1 MWYNQKS
8 DTTDVI
14 KKIHKDE
21 NLQQIAY
28 IYSKHHTLNNSKK
41 MTIEIYTFRN

>member
-1 MWYNQKS
+1 MWYNQKR
-8 DTTDVI
+8 DTIDVI
-14 KKIHKDE
+14 KKIRKDE

-28 IYSKHHTLNNSKK
+28 YSKHHILNNSKK